1 MTVVHAQIM
10 RPDATGT
17 LKPARGY
24 LRWAPVG
31 HYSAP
36 GTALVLPLPFR
47 VKLVSG
53 AASVDVQQT
62 TADWAWEV
70 TFELSGRD
78 HEKHVYAVPDSVSPV
93 ELSAL
98 TEVAPL
104 TGVAVPPPPPSW
116 QAAID
121 AALGTALAT
130 AVGNALQGALDA
142 ALEDALGTSLDTA
155 VSTAVAAAV
164 TPAVS
169 TAVTA
174 AVTPAVTAA
183 LADAPRS
190 VTVNTGDEARPATT
204 GAVTWIGGTVQPV
217 SMADGDLWFKAL
229 P

>member
-24 LRWAPVG
+24 LRWTPVG

-47 VKLVSG
+47 VKLVDG
-53 AASVDVQQT
+53 VASATVAPS

-70 TFELSGRD
+70 TYELSGRE
-78 HEKHVYAVPDSVSPV
+78 HASKVYAVPDSVAPV

-104 TGVAVPPPPPSW
+104 TGTAVPPPPPSW

-155 VSTAVAAAV
+155 VATAVAAAV
-164 TPAVS
+164 TPAV
-169 TAVTA
+169 TA
-174 AVTPAVTAA
+174 AVTPAVSSAVSAA
-183 LADAPRS
+183 LADAPRT
-190 VTVNTGDEARPATT
+190 VTVSAGDEARPATT
-204 GAVTWIGGTVQPV
+204 GSVSWIGGTVRPV
-217 SMADGDLWFKAL
+217 HMADGDLWFKAL